1 MLSRSIVILCKIILA
16 IFILIFL
23 ISSYLLGMM
32 FVNGDYMISICFA
45 IFMVISYFMNEKM
58 LEKLDLMSGD
68 DE

>member
-32 FVNGDYMISICFA
+32 FVNGDYVISICFA

>member
-1 MLSRSIVILCKIILA
+1 
-16 IFILIFL
+16 
-23 ISSYLLGMM
+23 MM

-45 IFMVISYFMNEKM
+45 IFMVISYFMNEKL

>member
-45 IFMVISYFMNEKM
+45 IFMVISYFMNEKL

>member
-32 FVNGDYMISICFA
+32 FVNGDYVISICFA
-45 IFMVISYFMNEKM
+45 IFMVISYFMNEKL